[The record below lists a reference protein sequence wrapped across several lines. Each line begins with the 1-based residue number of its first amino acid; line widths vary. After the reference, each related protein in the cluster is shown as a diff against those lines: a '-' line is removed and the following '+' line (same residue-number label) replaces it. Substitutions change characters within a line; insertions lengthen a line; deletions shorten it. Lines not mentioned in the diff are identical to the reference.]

1 MISQRDAGFARIR
14 NRAVGKIAILDYI
27 KRLGVMTKENILAEE
42 TGYLAELLSKDF
54 LNDEAVTPQQAFD
67 AMEKYKV
74 LAHKK
79 AINENEICN
88 LLKWLIANKHLDLC
102 EKRLQLIT
110 EQYLQS
116 IHTGV

>member
-1 MISQRDAGFARIR
+1 
-14 NRAVGKIAILDYI
+14 
-27 KRLGVMTKENILAEE
+27 MTKENILAEE
-42 TGYLAELLSKDF
+42 TGYLAELLAKDF

-79 AINENEICN
+79 AINKDEICN
-88 LLKWLIANKHLDLC
+88 LLKWLKANNHLDLS
-102 EKRLQLIT
+102 EKNLQVVT
-110 EQYLQS
+110 KQYLQS